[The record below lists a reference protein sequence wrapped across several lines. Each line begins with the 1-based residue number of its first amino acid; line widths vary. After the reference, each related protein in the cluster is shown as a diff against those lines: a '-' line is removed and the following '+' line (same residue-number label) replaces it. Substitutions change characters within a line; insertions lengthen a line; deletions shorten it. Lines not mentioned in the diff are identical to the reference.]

1 MCKNTLFATQTYL
14 VPYRKGFFVSSTLD
28 QLAISKLISHFVL
41 GVSLF
46 LPLLLDLFLPLLLDR
61 EELRLLLRLRVRL

>member
-1 MCKNTLFATQTYL
+1 MCKNTLFVTQMYL
-14 VPYRKGFFVSSTLD
+14 VPYRKGFFVSSTFD
-28 QLAISKLISHFVL
+28 QLAISEIISHFVL

-61 EELRLLLRLRVRL
+61 EELRLLL